1 MKKYLLIV
9 MAIMFM
15 AATSAYG
22 TQKSEKVISIQP
34 FSVLNVAGNLEVV
47 YEQSKTCEVRLVGD
61 ANDINQIYIENSGAS
76 LNIRKTAKQIGNVYI
91 DTSKKSGKFNVV
103 IKVKAPEVSVF
114 NLAGGGYIIVDNMSG
129 NKVTFNQAGSGR
141 IALGRITADNIFF
154 NNAGSGSI
162 RIDEVKADNVCMSM
176 AGSGE
181 ISGKLSEAD
190 KLNCTLTGIGR
201 IYVSG
206 KVDKYVKVVI
216 GSGSIDDSMLKYD
229 SISTT
234 NTRTNVITDV
244 ETSDTPKS
252 PDGIINAQ
260 P

>member
-47 YEQSKTCEVRLVGD
+47 YEQSKTCEVCLVGD

-76 LNIRKTAKQIGNVYI
+76 LNIRKAAKQIGNVYI

-234 NTRTNVITDV
+234 NIRTNVITDV

>member
-22 TQKSEKVISIQP
+22 TQKSEKVMSIQP
-34 FSVLNVAGNLEVV
+34 FSVLNVLGNLEVV

-61 ANDINQIYIENSGAS
+61 ANDINQICIENSGAS

-129 NKVTFNQAGSGR
+129 NKVTFNQAGSGE
-141 IALGRITADNIFF
+141 IALGSITASNTFF

-162 RIDEVKADNVCMSM
+162 RIDEVKADNVCLSM
-176 AGSGE
+176 AGSGV
-181 ISGKLSEAD
+181 ISGKVGKAL

-206 KVDKYVKVVI
+206 KTDKYGKVII

-234 NTRTNVITDV
+234 STHTNVIKD
-244 ETSDTPKS
+244 SDASSAPKS

>member
-22 TQKSEKVISIQP
+22 TQKSEKVMSIQP
-34 FSVLNVAGNLEVV
+34 FSVLNVLGNMEVV

-129 NKVTFNQAGSGR
+129 NKVTFNQAGSGE
-141 IALGRITADNIFF
+141 IALGSITASNTFF

-162 RIDEVKADNVCMSM
+162 RIDEVKADNVCLSM
-176 AGSGE
+176 AGSGV
-181 ISGKLSEAD
+181 ISGKVGKAL

-206 KVDKYVKVVI
+206 KTDKYGKVII

-234 NTRTNVITDV
+234 STHTNVIKD
-244 ETSDTPKS
+244 SDASSAPKS

>member
-22 TQKSEKVISIQP
+22 TQKSEKVMSVQP
-34 FSVLNVAGNLEVV
+34 FSVLNVLGNLEVV

-61 ANDINQIYIENSGAS
+61 ANDFNQICIENSGAS

-129 NKVTFNQAGSGR
+129 NKVTFNQAGSGE
-141 IALGRITADNIFF
+141 IALGSITASNTFF

-162 RIDEVKADNVCMSM
+162 RIDEVKADNVCLSM
-176 AGSGE
+176 AGSGV
-181 ISGKLSEAD
+181 ISGKVGKAL

-206 KVDKYVKVVI
+206 KTDKYGKVII

-234 NTRTNVITDV
+234 STHTNVIKD
-244 ETSDTPKS
+244 SDASSAPKS

>member
-22 TQKSEKVISIQP
+22 TQKSEKVMSIQP
-34 FSVLNVAGNLEVV
+34 FSELNVLGNLEVV

-76 LNIRKTAKQIGNVYI
+76 LNIRKAAKQIGNVYI

-129 NKVTFNQAGSGR
+129 NKVTFNQTGSGG
-141 IALGRITADNIFF
+141 IAVGSITANKTFF

-162 RIDEVKADNVCMSM
+162 RIDDVKADNVCMSM

-234 NTRTNVITDV
+234 STHTNVIK
-244 ETSDTPKS
+244 ESDASSAPKS
-252 PDGIINAQ
+252 PYGIINAQ

>member
-9 MAIMFM
+9 MAIMFL
-15 AATSAYG
+15 AAASAYG
-22 TQKSEKVISIQP
+22 TLKSEKGMSVHP
-34 FSVLNVAGNLEVV
+34 FSVLNVLGNLEVV

-76 LNIRKTAKQIGNVYI
+76 LNIRKAAKQIGNVYI

-129 NKVTFNQAGSGR
+129 NKVTFNQAGSGEM
-141 IALGRITADNIFF
+141 ALGRITADNIFF

-162 RIDEVKADNVCMSM
+162 RIDDVKADNVCMSM

-181 ISGKLSEAD
+181 INGKLSEAD

-234 NTRTNVITDV
+234 STHTNVIK
-244 ETSDTPKS
+244 ESDASSAPKS
-252 PDGIINAQ
+252 PYGIINAQ

>member
-1 MKKYLLIV
+1 
-9 MAIMFM
+9 
-15 AATSAYG
+15 
-22 TQKSEKVISIQP
+22 
-34 FSVLNVAGNLEVV
+34 
-47 YEQSKTCEVRLVGD
+47 
-61 ANDINQIYIENSGAS
+61 
-76 LNIRKTAKQIGNVYI
+76 
-91 DTSKKSGKFNVV
+91 
-103 IKVKAPEVSVF
+103 
-114 NLAGGGYIIVDNMSG
+114 MSG

>member
-22 TQKSEKVISIQP
+22 TQKSEKVMSIQP
-34 FSVLNVAGNLEVV
+34 FSVLNVLGNMEVV

-76 LNIRKTAKQIGNVYI
+76 LNIRKTAKQIGNVCI

-129 NKVTFNQAGSGR
+129 NKVTFNQAGSGE
-141 IALGRITADNIFF
+141 IALGSITASNTFF

-162 RIDEVKADNVCMSM
+162 RIDEVKADNVCLSM
-176 AGSGE
+176 AGSGV
-181 ISGKLSEAD
+181 ISGKVGKAL

-206 KVDKYVKVVI
+206 KTDKYGKVII

-234 NTRTNVITDV
+234 STHTNVIKD
-244 ETSDTPKS
+244 SDASSAPKS

>member
-15 AATSAYG
+15 AASSAYG

-47 YEQSKTCEVRLVGD
+47 YEQSKTCEVCLVGD

-76 LNIRKTAKQIGNVYI
+76 LNIRKAAKQIGNVYI

-162 RIDEVKADNVCMSM
+162 RIDDVKADNVCMSM

>member
-22 TQKSEKVISIQP
+22 TQKSEKVVSIQP

-61 ANDINQIYIENSGAS
+61 ANDFNQIYIENSGAS
-76 LNIRKTAKQIGNVYI
+76 LNIRKAAKQIGNVYI

>member
-1 MKKYLLIV
+1 MKKFLLMV
-9 MAIMFM
+9 LAAMLM
-15 AATSAYG
+15 AATSVYG
-22 TQKSEKVISIQP
+22 AQKSEKVMSIQP

-61 ANDINQIYIENSGAS
+61 ANDFNQIYIENSGAS
-76 LNIRKTAKQIGNVYI
+76 LNIRKAAKQIGNVYI
-91 DTSKKSGKFNVV
+91 DTSDKAEKLNVV

-114 NLAGGGYIIVDNMSG
+114 NLAGGGHIIVDNMSG
-129 NKVTFNQAGSGR
+129 NKVTFNQAGSGG
-141 IALGRITADNIFF
+141 IALGSITANNTFF

-162 RIDEVKADNVCMSM
+162 RIDDVKADNVCLSM
-176 AGSGE
+176 AGSGV
-181 ISGKLSEAD
+181 ISGKVSGAD

-206 KVDKYVKVVI
+206 KADKYGKVII

-234 NTRTNVITDV
+234 STHTNVIKD
-244 ETSDTPKS
+244 SDASSTPKS
-252 PDGIINAQ
+252 PNGIINAQ

>member
-22 TQKSEKVISIQP
+22 TQKSEKVMSIQP
-34 FSVLNVAGNLEVV
+34 FSVLNVLGNLEVV

-61 ANDINQIYIENSGAS
+61 ANDINQIYIEHSGAS
-76 LNIRKTAKQIGNVYI
+76 LNIRKAAKQIGNVYI

-129 NKVTFNQAGSGR
+129 NKVTFNQAGSGG
-141 IALGRITADNIFF
+141 IALGSITANKTFF

-162 RIDEVKADNVCMSM
+162 RIDEVKADNVCLSM
-176 AGSGE
+176 AGSGV
-181 ISGKLSEAD
+181 ISGKVSEAD

-206 KVDKYVKVVI
+206 KTDKYGKVII

-234 NTRTNVITDV
+234 SIHTNVIND
-244 ETSDTPKS
+244 SDASSAPKS

>member
-34 FSVLNVAGNLEVV
+34 FRVLNVAGNLEVV

-76 LNIRKTAKQIGNVYI
+76 LNIRKAAKQIGNVYI

-129 NKVTFNQAGSGR
+129 NKVTFNQAGSGE

-162 RIDEVKADNVCMSM
+162 RIDDVKADNVCMSM

-206 KVDKYVKVVI
+206 KADKYGKVVI

-244 ETSDTPKS
+244 EASDTPKS

>member
-15 AATSAYG
+15 AASSAYG
-22 TQKSEKVISIQP
+22 TQKSEKVMSIQP
-34 FSVLNVAGNLEVV
+34 FSVLNVLGNLEVV

-76 LNIRKTAKQIGNVYI
+76 LNIRKAAKQIGNVYI

-129 NKVTFNQAGSGR
+129 NKVTFNQAGSGE
-141 IALGRITADNIFF
+141 IAIGSITANKTFF

>member
-47 YEQSKTCEVRLVGD
+47 YEQSKTCEVCLVGD

-76 LNIRKTAKQIGNVYI
+76 LNIRKAAKQIGNVYI

>member
-34 FSVLNVAGNLEVV
+34 FRVLNVAGNLEVV

-129 NKVTFNQAGSGR
+129 NKVTFNQAGSGE

-162 RIDEVKADNVCMSM
+162 RIDDVKADNVCMSM

-244 ETSDTPKS
+244 EASDTPKS

>member
-22 TQKSEKVISIQP
+22 TQKSEKVMSIQP
-34 FSVLNVAGNLEVV
+34 FSELNVLGNLEVV

-76 LNIRKTAKQIGNVYI
+76 LNIRKAAKQIGNVYI

-129 NKVTFNQAGSGR
+129 NKVTFNQAGSGE
-141 IALGRITADNIFF
+141 IAVGSITASNTFF

-162 RIDEVKADNVCMSM
+162 RIDEVKADNVCLSM
-176 AGSGE
+176 AGSGV

-234 NTRTNVITDV
+234 STHTNVIK
-244 ETSDTPKS
+244 ESDASSAPKS
-252 PDGIINAQ
+252 PYGIINAQ

>member
-61 ANDINQIYIENSGAS
+61 ANDFNQIYIENSGAS

>member
-22 TQKSEKVISIQP
+22 TQKSEKVMSIQP
-34 FSVLNVAGNLEVV
+34 FSVLNVLGNLEVV

-76 LNIRKTAKQIGNVYI
+76 LNIRKAAKQIGNVYI

-129 NKVTFNQAGSGR
+129 NKVTFNQAGSGE
-141 IALGRITADNIFF
+141 IALGSITASNTFF

-162 RIDEVKADNVCMSM
+162 RIDEVKADNVCLSM
-176 AGSGE
+176 AGSGV
-181 ISGKLSEAD
+181 ISGKVGKAL

-206 KVDKYVKVVI
+206 KTDKYGKVII

-234 NTRTNVITDV
+234 STHTNVIKD
-244 ETSDTPKS
+244 SDASSAPKS

>member
-22 TQKSEKVISIQP
+22 TQKSEKVMSIQP
-34 FSVLNVAGNLEVV
+34 FSVLNVLGNLEVV

-76 LNIRKTAKQIGNVYI
+76 LNIRKAAKQIGNVYI

-129 NKVTFNQAGSGR
+129 NKVTFNQTGSGG
-141 IALGRITADNIFF
+141 IAVGSITANKTFF
-154 NNAGSGSI
+154 NNTGSGSI
-162 RIDEVKADNVCMSM
+162 RIDEVKADNVCLSM
-176 AGSGE
+176 AGSGV
-181 ISGKLSEAD
+181 ISGKVSGAD
-190 KLNCTLTGIGR
+190 KLNCTLTWIGR

-206 KVDKYVKVVI
+206 KTDKYGKVII

-234 NTRTNVITDV
+234 STHTNVIKD
-244 ETSDTPKS
+244 SDASSAPKS

>member
-22 TQKSEKVISIQP
+22 TQKSEKVMSVQP
-34 FSVLNVAGNLEVV
+34 FSVLNVLGNLEVV

-61 ANDINQIYIENSGAS
+61 ANDFNQICIENSGAS

-129 NKVTFNQAGSGR
+129 NKITFNQAGSGE
-141 IALGRITADNIFF
+141 IALGSITASNTFF

-162 RIDEVKADNVCMSM
+162 RIDEVKADNVCLSM
-176 AGSGE
+176 AGSGV
-181 ISGKLSEAD
+181 ISGKVGKAL

-206 KVDKYVKVVI
+206 KTDKYGKVII

-234 NTRTNVITDV
+234 STHTNVIKD
-244 ETSDTPKS
+244 SDASSAPKS

>member
-216 GSGSIDDSMLKYD
+216 GSGCIDDSMLKYD

>member
-22 TQKSEKVISIQP
+22 TQKSEKVMSIQP
-34 FSVLNVAGNLEVV
+34 FSVLNVLGNLEVV

-129 NKVTFNQAGSGR
+129 NKVTFNQAGSGE
-141 IALGRITADNIFF
+141 IALGT
-154 NNAGSGSI
+154 
-162 RIDEVKADNVCMSM
+162 
-176 AGSGE
+176 
-181 ISGKLSEAD
+181 
-190 KLNCTLTGIGR
+190 
-201 IYVSG
+201 
-206 KVDKYVKVVI
+206 
-216 GSGSIDDSMLKYD
+216 
-229 SISTT
+229 
-234 NTRTNVITDV
+234 
-244 ETSDTPKS
+244 
-252 PDGIINAQ
+252 
-260 P
+260 

>member
-22 TQKSEKVISIQP
+22 TQKSEKVMSIQP

>member
-162 RIDEVKADNVCMSM
+162 RIDEVKADNVCISM

>member
-1 MKKYLLIV
+1 MKKFLLMV
-9 MAIMFM
+9 MAIMLM
-15 AATSAYG
+15 AATSVYG

-34 FSVLNVAGNLEVV
+34 FRVLNVAGNLEVV

-129 NKVTFNQAGSGR
+129 NKVTFNQAGSGE

-162 RIDEVKADNVCMSM
+162 RIDDVKADNVCMSM

-234 NTRTNVITDV
+234 STHTNVIK
-244 ETSDTPKS
+244 ESDASSAPKS
-252 PDGIINAQ
+252 PYGIINAQ

>member
-22 TQKSEKVISIQP
+22 TQKSEKVMSIQP
-34 FSVLNVAGNLEVV
+34 FSVLNVLGNLEVV
-47 YEQSKTCEVRLVGD
+47 YEQSKTCEVHLVGD
-61 ANDINQIYIENSGAS
+61 ANDFNQICIENSGAS

-129 NKVTFNQAGSGR
+129 NKVTFNQAGSGG
-141 IALGRITADNIFF
+141 IAVGSITANKTFF

-162 RIDEVKADNVCMSM
+162 RIDDVKADNVCLSM
-176 AGSGE
+176 AGSGV
-181 ISGKLSEAD
+181 ISGKVGKAL

-206 KVDKYVKVVI
+206 KTDKYGKVII

-234 NTRTNVITDV
+234 STHTNVIKD
-244 ETSDTPKS
+244 SDASSAPKS

>member
-15 AATSAYG
+15 AASSAYG
-22 TQKSEKVISIQP
+22 TQKSEKVMSIQP
-34 FSVLNVAGNLEVV
+34 FSVLNVLGNLEVV

-61 ANDINQIYIENSGAS
+61 ANDFNQIYIENSGAS

-129 NKVTFNQAGSGR
+129 NKVTFNQAGSGE
-141 IALGRITADNIFF
+141 IAVGSITASNTFF

-162 RIDEVKADNVCMSM
+162 RIDEVKADNVCLSM
-176 AGSGE
+176 AGSGV
-181 ISGKLSEAD
+181 ISGKVSVAD

-206 KVDKYVKVVI
+206 KTDKYGKVII

-234 NTRTNVITDV
+234 STHTNVIKD
-244 ETSDTPKS
+244 SDASSAPKS

>member
-22 TQKSEKVISIQP
+22 TQKSEKVMSIQP
-34 FSVLNVAGNLEVV
+34 FSVLNVLGNLEVV

-129 NKVTFNQAGSGR
+129 NKVTFNQAGSGE
-141 IALGRITADNIFF
+141 IAVGSITASNTFF

-162 RIDEVKADNVCMSM
+162 RIDEVKADNVCLSM
-176 AGSGE
+176 AGSGV
-181 ISGKLSEAD
+181 ISGKVGKAL

-206 KVDKYVKVVI
+206 KTAKYGKVII

-234 NTRTNVITDV
+234 ITHTNVIKD
-244 ETSDTPKS
+244 SDASSAPKS

>member
-22 TQKSEKVISIQP
+22 TQKSEKVMSVQP
-34 FSVLNVAGNLEVV
+34 FSVLNVLGNLEVV

-61 ANDINQIYIENSGAS
+61 ANDFNQIYIENSGAS
-76 LNIRKTAKQIGNVYI
+76 LNIRKAAKQIGNVYI

-103 IKVKAPEVSVF
+103 ITVKAPEVSVF
-114 NLAGGGYIIVDNMSG
+114 NLAGGGYIIVDKMSG
-129 NKVTFNQAGSGR
+129 NKVTFNQAGSGG
-141 IALGRITADNIFF
+141 IALGRITANNTFF
-154 NNAGSGSI
+154 NNAGSGRI
-162 RIDEVKADNVCMSM
+162 CIDEVKADNVCMSM

-234 NTRTNVITDV
+234 STHTNVIK
-244 ETSDTPKS
+244 ESDASSAPKS
-252 PDGIINAQ
+252 PYGIINAQ

>member
-34 FSVLNVAGNLEVV
+34 FRVLNVAGNLEVV

-76 LNIRKTAKQIGNVYI
+76 LNIRKAAKQIGNVYI

-129 NKVTFNQAGSGR
+129 NKVTFNQAGSGE
-141 IALGRITADNIFF
+141 IALGSITADNIFF

-162 RIDEVKADNVCMSM
+162 RIDDVKADNVCMSM

-244 ETSDTPKS
+244 EASDTPKS

>member
-22 TQKSEKVISIQP
+22 TQKSEKVMSIQP
-34 FSVLNVAGNLEVV
+34 FSVLNVLGNLEVV

-76 LNIRKTAKQIGNVYI
+76 LNIRKAAKQIGNVYI

-129 NKVTFNQAGSGR
+129 NKVTFNQAGSGE
-141 IALGRITADNIFF
+141 IAVGSITASNTFF

-162 RIDEVKADNVCMSM
+162 RIDEVKADNVCLSM
-176 AGSGE
+176 AGSGV
-181 ISGKLSEAD
+181 ISGKVGKAL

-206 KVDKYVKVVI
+206 KTDKYGKVII

-234 NTRTNVITDV
+234 STHTNVIKD
-244 ETSDTPKS
+244 SDASSAPKS

>member
-22 TQKSEKVISIQP
+22 TQKSEKVMSIQP
-34 FSVLNVAGNLEVV
+34 FSELNVLGNLEVV

-61 ANDINQIYIENSGAS
+61 ANDFNQICIENSGAS